1 MHMCVMRRICSPN
14 YCKYFL
20 SINLSTMSLH
30 PGDCELPDIP
40 VMYVKICIANL
51 NKNMM
56 TQGIQ

>member
-1 MHMCVMRRICSPN
+1 
-14 YCKYFL
+14 
-20 SINLSTMSLH
+20 MSLH